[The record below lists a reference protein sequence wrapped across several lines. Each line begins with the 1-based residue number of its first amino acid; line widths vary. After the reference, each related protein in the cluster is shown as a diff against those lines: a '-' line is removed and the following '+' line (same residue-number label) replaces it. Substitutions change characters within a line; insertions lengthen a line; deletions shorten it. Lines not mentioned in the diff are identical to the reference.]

1 MLEMKRV
8 ALVLLLLPGTAP
20 GQEAS
25 GPAPSREFLRRHCLS
40 CHGPEK
46 QKAQLRFDH
55 LDGYRRQDTPL
66 WTRIHQSLSSGA
78 MPPEERPKPSDAD
91 RRALLAWIEKGQK
104 DTRPAGTRRL
114 NRRELAAALR
124 ELTGL
129 GVDYAAALPGD
140 GTVDGFDTG
149 IDGLQDAADS
159 VDQIVQVTRRA
170 VESLR
175 FQEPAGEPPIAIDF
189 TQVKDVRKAFD
200 PWKGRL
206 NTGETRGIARPGTGV
221 LLEPS
226 WLGENGS
233 FTAHVV
239 ASRRGVLR
247 VTLEVDLLKP
257 LPEVPNPHLWVEIGG
272 KAVDYREIEG
282 PATLV
287 YDVQIEDL
295 VTGSKGLAVSLSN
308 KVEVPYAVE
317 GFPNDDRKGEG
328 KTPVDVGL
336 FRPLYDKKALP
347 VDRHPVPFVVLRRL
361 ELDPN
366 HRTPWPAEPRE
377 ALRLWTE
384 KAHRRPAEADA
395 AYALFTKLQKDGKTF
410 DEALRAAFQS
420 VLLGGPFRYQ
430 AVGDEWALASR
441 LSFMLVGAPPDETLR
456 RLAAAGKLRAS
467 LDGQVDRLL
476 ADSRS
481 EAFFRPFVSQWLE
494 LGQPI
499 TLAMDHLQ
507 KQDFRFGRN
516 LKASMNEETI
526 AYVRELVAGNRPAK
540 ELISSGWTMMNDV
553 LARHYGYEG
562 VRGGKLRK
570 LELRADDPRGGGL
583 VGHAGIQSM
592 LCWMGDNW
600 VIYRGAW
607 TLRHILDAPPPPPPL
622 EVPELTPSDHPGK
635 SFKEILQRHQKDP
648 NCAVCHKS
656 IDPLG
661 FAFQNFD
668 LSGRWRPVEFEKYE
682 KKELDGKIEWR
693 GVGRSRPVDAVG
705 RLPRGEE
712 FKSYAEWKELVA
724 RHYLED
730 VVRGLLKS
738 LLLYGSGR
746 KADVADLA
754 EIRDI
759 MKSHAAAGYPL
770 RDLLKALLRRLP

>member
-1 MLEMKRV
+1 MKKIT
-8 ALVLLLLPGTAP
+8 LILLLLAGTTP
-20 GQEAS
+20 GQDA
-25 GPAPSREFLRRHCLS
+25 APTLSSSRDFLRRHCVS

-46 QKAQLRFDH
+46 QKGQLRFDR
-55 LDGYRRQDTPL
+55 LDAYQRQDAPL
-66 WTRIHQSLSSGA
+66 WTRIHQSLARGE
-78 MPPEERPKPSDAD
+78 MPPDERPKPADAEK
-91 RRALLAWIEKGQK
+91 RGLLAWIEKSQ
-104 DTRPAGTRRL
+104 RESRAAGVRRL

-124 ELTGL
+124 DLTGL
-129 GVDYAAALPGD
+129 NVDYAAALPGD

-175 FQEPAGEPPIAIDF
+175 FQEAFGEAPIAIDF
-189 TQVKDVRKAFD
+189 TQVKDVRKALD

-206 NTGETRGIARPGTGV
+206 TTGESKGIARPGSGL
-221 LLEPS
+221 LLEPT

-233 FTAHVV
+233 FTVHVV
-239 ASRRGVLR
+239 PPRRGVLR
-247 VTLEVDLLKP
+247 VKLEIDLLKS
-257 LPEVPNPHLWVEIGG
+257 LPEIPNPHLWVEIGG
-272 KAVDYREIEG
+272 KAVDYRGIDG

-295 VTGSKGLAVSLSN
+295 VASPKGLAVSLSN

-317 GFPNDDRKGEG
+317 GFPNDNRKGEG

-336 FRPLYDKKALP
+336 FRPLYDRKALP
-347 VDRHPVPFVVLRRL
+347 VDRHPVPYVVLRRL
-361 ELDPN
+361 ELDPD
-366 HRTPWPAEPRE
+366 HRTAWPGEPRE
-377 ALRLWTE
+377 ALRLWAE
-384 KAHRRPAEADA
+384 KAHRRPAEADT
-395 AYALFTKLQKDGKTF
+395 AYALFTKLQKDGKSL

-420 VLLGGPFRYQ
+420 VLLGGPFRYL
-430 AVGDEWALASR
+430 ATDGEWALASR
-441 LSFMLVGAPPDETLR
+441 LSFMLVGAPPDDTLR
-456 RLAAAGKLRAS
+456 GLAASGNLRAS
-467 LDGQVDRLL
+467 LDAQVDRLL
-476 ADSRS
+476 ADPRGD
-481 EAFFRPFVSQWLE
+481 AFFRPFVSQWLE

-516 LKASMNEETI
+516 LKASMQEETI
-526 AYVRELVAGNRPAK
+526 AYVRELVAGNRPAR
-540 ELISSGWTMMNDV
+540 EMISSGWTMMNDV

-562 VRGGKLRK
+562 VQGGKLRK
-570 LELRADDPRGGGL
+570 VELRADDPRGGGL

-622 EVPELTPSDHPGK
+622 EVPELSPSEHPGK

-648 NCAVCHKS
+648 NCAVCHKN

-668 LSGRWRPVEFEKYE
+668 LSGRWRPLEFEKYE

-693 GVGRSRPVDAVG
+693 GVGTSRPVDAAG
-705 RLPRGEE
+705 RLPRGEA
-712 FKSYAEWKELVA
+712 FRSYAEWKELVV
-724 RHYLED
+724 RHYMED

-738 LLLYGSGR
+738 LLLYGTGR
-746 KADVADLA
+746 KADVADLMD
-754 EIRDI
+754 IRDI
-759 MKSHAAAGYPL
+759 LKTHAAAGYPL
-770 RDLLKALLRRLP
+770 RDLLKALIRRLP